1 MVMVTAA
8 ARSTPVDTLDPEF
21 VSAFRAGTLTREQA
35 EAAFPHDRTASI
47 FLLLQLSAAIA
58 TGTTTP
64 ANGPHTPSGSIPP
77 YAKPAA
83 KRRRKKRGA
92 QPGHRGTSRPI
103 PIVVD
108 CRQTHQLAACP
119 CCGGKLVQTGR
130 RRTRIIED
138 IPDNLQSEVTEH
150 TIHRDWCPECQKQV
164 EPKVPDALP
173 KCTLGNR
180 AVALTA
186 WLHYGVGTTTSQIVD
201 VFNHHLKLEISAGGL
216 TQMWHRLADVLSPW
230 YEQIHR
236 LCLTAGVLHGDETG
250 WRVEGRTWWLWCFCT
265 QDVTCY
271 MIDESRGHAALDQF
285 FVEEFGGILVTD
297 FWKAYDAI
305 GRTKQKCWPHLLRD
319 LKEVDKGSECQ
330 GDWPEFAKRLR
341 RIYGDAIRLEAK
353 RDALPNDTFS
363 QRLAALHR
371 RMCDLSLEEWSN
383 KHARRLAKRLRAY
396 GADLLTFV
404 EFEGVPSS
412 NNHAERTI
420 RPAVLMRKASYGSQ
434 SEAGADTRAVL
445 MSIYR
450 TLKQRGL
457 DPLEVTVE
465 ALRTYAQTGILP
477 PLPMPKN
484 TS

>member
-1 MVMVTAA
+1 MVTAA

-92 QPGHRGTSRPI
+92 QPGHPGTSRPI
-103 PIVVD
+103 PVVVD

-130 RRTRIIED
+130 SRTRIVED

-236 LCLTAGVLHGDETG
+236 LCLSAGVLHGDETG

-271 MIDESRGHAALDQF
+271 MIDESRGHAALEQF
-285 FVEEFGGILVTD
+285 LVEEFDGVLVTD

-353 RDALPNDTFS
+353 RDALPNDTFN

-383 KHARRLAKRLRAY
+383 KHARRLAKRLHAY